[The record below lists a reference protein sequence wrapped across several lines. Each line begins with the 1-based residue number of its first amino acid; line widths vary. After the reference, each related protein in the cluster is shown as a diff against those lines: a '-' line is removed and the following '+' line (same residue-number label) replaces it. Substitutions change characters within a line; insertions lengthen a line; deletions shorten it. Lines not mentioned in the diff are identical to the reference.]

1 MEPAPVSSP
10 VRLRTRL
17 QSGIVKPKEY
27 TDGTVRY
34 DRVKYGNF
42 CSTGEPSSTTEA
54 LADTRWK
61 EAMDEE
67 YSALMKNKTW
77 RLVPSPQGKNIID
90 CRCINKIK
98 HRADGSIDRYKARLV
113 AKGFK

>member
-1 MEPAPVSSP
+1 VAPVTQPLASSASRPVTHASKGIRKLKSYTDDTVRWGLSAMSAEPAN
-10 VRLRTRL
+10 L
-17 QSGIVKPKEY
+17 QDSH
-27 TDGTVRY
+27 
-34 DRVKYGNF
+34 
-42 CSTGEPSSTTEA
+42 
-54 LADTRWK
+54 WK